1 MLAETDQNKGRNDWA
16 IRAGSEEKIQKDK
29 IQLETSFNISEHII
43 VRSELVLDRLLY
55 LSLTLSNCLSQY
67 YQNSSKL
74 QRLWSVLNPSRKG
87 CKYDR

>member
-1 MLAETDQNKGRNDWA
+1 MLAETDQNKGTNDWA

-29 IQLETSFNISEHII
+29 IQLETSFNISEHIM
-43 VRSELVLDRLLY
+43 VRSELVLYRLLY

-74 QRLWSVLNPSRKG
+74 QRLCSVLNLSRKG
-87 CKYDR
+87 CKYD